1 MKAPRVDFGSNYVV
15 FESPNLMD
23 FRLSTANTTGKL
35 KSIIG
40 PTTRVER
47 LTNGSNWLASRHD
60 IEKVMVEGVSKTKAY
75 SDYIIKMS
83 LKL

>member
-40 PTTRVER
+40 PTTIFER
-47 LTNGSNWLASRHD
+47 FTNGSNWLAYRHG
-60 IEKVMVEGVSKTKAY
+60 IEEAMVERVKEAKAF
-75 SDYIIKMS
+75 SD
-83 LKL
+83 